1 MPRLPGRREGS
12 SMCTVCKHPERGRI
26 DFLRATGG
34 SPKALAAKFGLKAT
48 AVYNHCK
55 KHISSEY
62 IAAVR
67 IGPFQS
73 EEHLRK
79 LCAEAGGSVVENL
92 MAIYGGLASRWLSA
106 FEAGDDGTLSL
117 LTQRL
122 HKNLELRARLTH
134 ELLPPGPTSVTNNIL
149 LNDPGYLAAIGQIA
163 VSLAPFPEA
172 RVAVAKALRSF
183 DHSGPLMIEGAAT
196 AGAND

>member
-1 MPRLPGRREGS
+1 
-12 SMCTVCKHPERGRI
+12 MCTVCKHPERGRI
-26 DFLRATGG
+26 DFLRATG
-34 SPKALAAKFGLKAT
+34 SAAKPLAAKFGLKPGAL
-48 AVYNHCK
+48 YNHFRQ
-55 KHISSEY
+55 HLFSEY
-62 IAAVR
+62 VAAVR
-67 IGPFQS
+67 IGPLQS
-73 EEHLRK
+73 EEHLRR
-79 LCAEAGGSVVENL
+79 LCSEHGGSVIENL

-183 DHSGPLMIEGAAT
+183 DNSGPLMIEGAAT

>member
-1 MPRLPGRREGS
+1 
-12 SMCTVCKHPERGRI
+12 MCSVCKHPERGRI
-26 DFLRATGG
+26 DYLRATGAALK
-34 SPKALAAKFGLKAT
+34 PLAAKFGLKPSAL
-48 AVYNHCK
+48 YNHCR
-55 KHISSEY
+55 KHVSSEY

-67 IGPFQS
+67 IGPLQS
-73 EEHLRK
+73 EEQLRR
-79 LCAEAGGSVVENL
+79 LCSEHGGSVIENL

-149 LNDPGYLAAIGQIA
+149 LNDPGYVRAITRIA
-163 VSLAPFPEA
+163 EA
-172 RVAVAKALRSF
+172 LRPYTDARQAVASVLRSL
-183 DHSGPLMIEGAAT
+183 DAGDRLLIEGASPPAL
-196 AGAND
+196 AMND